1 MDNEMKR
8 YRIDQNLLRH
18 IYNLTSLN
26 VYLFYNMD
34 DNSQVIFFLN
44 ELRKVNPK
52 SFDCHGY

>member
-34 DNSQVIFFLN
+34 DNSQEI
-44 ELRKVNPK
+44 LRKVNPK